1 MTPTDSLLDRW
12 RSLLPRA
19 PVLGEE
25 LIACY
30 SEPHRAYHNRT
41 HLTEMLGAVD
51 KLDCYARDP
60 DVVRLAGW
68 FHDAVYQPLR
78 ADNEEASA
86 RLAEDRLDGT
96 ELEPRR
102 IAEVAR
108 LVRLTANHRAAPDD
122 ADGSVLCD
130 ADLAILGADSDRYV
144 EYARGIRAEYGEVD
158 DAAFKS
164 GRRTILAYLLGL
176 DPLFATPLG
185 QELWQ
190 ARARMNLAAELDALN
205 R

>member
-12 RSLLPRA
+12 RSLLPGA
-19 PVLGEE
+19 PALGDE

-30 SEPHRAYHNRT
+30 AEPHRAYHNCT

-51 KLDCYARDP
+51 RLDCYAADP
-60 DVVRLAGW
+60 DVVRLAVW

-86 RLAEDRLDGT
+86 RLAEDRLDQT
-96 ELEPRR
+96 DLAPHRA
-102 IAEVAR
+102 AEVAR
-108 LVRLTANHRAAPDD
+108 LVRLTTSHRAAPDD

-130 ADLAILGADSDRYV
+130 ADLAILGADTDRYA
-144 EYARGIRAEYGEVD
+144 EYAKGIRAEYGEVD
-158 DAAFKS
+158 DAAFRS
-164 GRRTILAYLLGL
+164 GRGTILAYLLGL

-185 QELWQ
+185 QEEWQ
-190 ARARMNLAAELDALN
+190 ARARKNLSAELDALN